1 MKQILLASNDDER
14 ASIENDTDDDEA
26 EWHKTGS
33 ICDTGCGGN
42 CLRGRV
48 YGPILTLNGHN
59 FYGWLVTNTFYNL
72 NKYICKS
79 GGRDVM
85 SLESENFQN

>member
-1 MKQILLASNDDER
+1 MKQILMASNDEER
-14 ASIENDTDDDEA
+14 ASIKDDTDDDEA

-42 CLRGRV
+42 WLRGRV

-59 FYGWLVTNTFYNL
+59 FYDTQNVKEKWFLGPVILL
-72 NKYICKS
+72 KS
-79 GGRDVM
+79 WYFRN
-85 SLESENFQN
+85 SIF